1 MPKVSVIIP
10 CYNAED
16 FIKEAIES
24 VLAQSFQDFEI
35 LVVDNNSKDNSK
47 AIIESFTNKRVKYL
61 RQEIQG
67 EAAARNKGI
76 EEASGEYIAFL
87 DADDLWKANKL
98 EEHIKVHDANPD
110 YGLSYSNCD
119 YMLKDDG
126 TLHTMIRLGFTG
138 TVYYNLL
145 AENFIITPSSV
156 VVKKS
161 VLDEVGGFNNTYING
176 TDYDMWLR
184 IAKKHKVIFIKEPLS
199 IYRQHDGQITH
210 NTDTKRIIEN
220 NKTIIRS
227 NLVNH
232 FDFFEDV
239 KITELKGQKIKY
251 KFKYLFFIRKILQ
264 GKITKAVKKKDYKKF
279 FGLIKANLFL
289 YYAGMYMTAHDYGQS
304 IKHLQKA
311 FKYNPEIALDLFWLK
326 RFVLNYHKKGRAIKC

>member
-1 MPKVSVIIP
+1 MLKVSVIIP

-24 VLAQSFQDFEI
+24 VLSQSFQNFEI
-35 LVVDNNSKDNSK
+35 LVVDNNSKDQSK
-47 AIIESFTNKRVKYL
+47 AIIESFQDDRVKYL
-61 RQEIQG
+61 KQEIQG

-87 DADDLWKANKL
+87 DADDLWKTNKL
-98 EEHIKVHDANPD
+98 EEHIKIHDANPD

-161 VLDEVGGFNNTYING
+161 VLDKVGNFNNTYING

-184 IAKKHKVIFIKEPLS
+184 IAKKHKIIFLEEPLS

-210 NTDTKRIIEN
+210 TTDIERIIEN
-220 NKTIIRS
+220 NKTIIET
-227 NLVNH
+227 NLVDH
-232 FDFFEDV
+232 FDFFEHV
-239 KITELKGQKIKY
+239 KLTKLKKQKINY

-264 GKITKAVKKKDYKKF
+264 DKITKAVKQKDYPRF

-289 YYAGMYMTAHDYGQS
+289 YYAGLYMTAHDYRQS
-304 IKHLQKA
+304 IEHLKQA
-311 FKYNPEIALDLFWLK
+311 FQYNPEIALDLFWLK
-326 RFVLNYHKKGRAIKC
+326 RFVLNHYKEVTLSR